1 MLILLI
7 NNKETNIN
15 SRNIIINI
23 LFENNA
29 IKTNSYL

>member
-7 NNKETNIN
+7 NNKEANIN
-15 SRNIIINI
+15 SRDIRNI

-29 IKTNSYL
+29 IKTNAYL